1 MSAEQ
6 PSIEA
11 LQAEV
16 AALRA
21 RVAELE
27 QGEQVLRAI
36 AAASPDF
43 IVVVDE
49 DGRHLDVL
57 PTRAP
62 LSDRGA
68 IGRTFHELRPTEEA
82 DRCLALVR
90 STLAG
95 AEPSTATFS
104 TETDGRSYWTEV
116 SVLPIGAGRAIWIA
130 RDISSAR
137 ELERAEGE
145 LRVFK
150 EITDKAPD
158 GVHLM
163 AMDGQVRYSNRAWAS
178 MSGRP
183 DGGVGA
189 PVGDLIHPD
198 ERERFGPVVAQL
210 RERGVWKGE
219 WTYERPDGSSFPA
232 QVSMFLL
239 EDSQGRPQ
247 AISAIV
253 RDLSEQ
259 RRADEERVALQEQV
273 IDAQRAALREV
284 STPLIPL
291 ADDVVVMPLVGAIDS
306 ARAQQ
311 IMEVLLEGI
320 AQYQADT
327 VLVDI
332 SGVRVVDTQVA
343 DALLRAARAVQLLGA
358 QIILTGISAEVAQT
372 IVHLGADMG
381 RIMTRANLQDGLRYA
396 LEERAR

>member
-6 PSIEA
+6 PSVEA

-27 QGEQVLRAI
+27 QGEQVLRAM

-43 IVVVDE
+43 IVVVDR

-62 LSDRGA
+62 IADRSA
-68 IGRTFHELRPTEEA
+68 LGRTFHELRPSAEA
-82 DRCLALVR
+82 DRFLELVR
-90 STLAG
+90 AALSSGERRVEQFPGAG
-95 AEPSTATFS
+95 EQA
-104 TETDGRSYWTEV
+104 GGIEV
-116 SVLPIGAGRAIWIA
+116 SVLPIGPDRALWVA
-130 RDISSAR
+130 RDISSAK

-158 GVHLM
+158 GVHLVDM
-163 AMDGQVRYSNRAWAS
+163 EGQVRYSNRAWAA
-178 MSGRP
+178 MAGRP

-189 PVGDLIHPD
+189 PLAELLHPD
-198 ERERFGPVVAQL
+198 ERERLQQALAQL
-210 RERGVWKGE
+210 RERGVWQSE
-219 WTYERPDGSSFPA
+219 WTYERPDGSSFPG
-232 QVSMFLL
+232 QVSLILL
-239 EDSQGRPQ
+239 ENAQGQPQ

-273 IDAQRAALREV
+273 IDAQRVALREV

-320 AQYQADT
+320 AQYQAET

>member
-1 MSAEQ
+1 ME
-6 PSIEA
+6 
-11 LQAEV
+11 
-16 AALRA
+16 
-21 RVAELE
+21 
-27 QGEQVLRAI
+27 
-36 AAASPDF
+36 
-43 IVVVDE
+43 
-49 DGRHLDVL
+49 
-57 PTRAP
+57 
-62 LSDRGA
+62 
-68 IGRTFHELRPTEEA
+68 
-82 DRCLALVR
+82 
-90 STLAG
+90 
-95 AEPSTATFS
+95 
-104 TETDGRSYWTEV
+104 
-116 SVLPIGAGRAIWIA
+116 
-130 RDISSAR
+130 
-137 ELERAEGE
+137 
-145 LRVFK
+145 
-150 EITDKAPD
+150 
-158 GVHLM
+158 
-163 AMDGQVRYSNRAWAS
+163 GQVRYSNRAWAA
-178 MSGRP
+178 MAGRP

-189 PVGDLIHPD
+189 PLAELLHPD
-198 ERERFGPVVAQL
+198 ERERLQQALAQL
-210 RERGVWKGE
+210 RERGVWQSE
-219 WTYERPDGSSFPA
+219 WTYERPDGSSFPG
-232 QVSMFLL
+232 QVSLILL
-239 EDSQGRPQ
+239 ENAQGQPQ

-273 IDAQRAALREV
+273 IDAQRVALREV

-320 AQYQADT
+320 AQYQAET

>member
-6 PSIEA
+6 PTAEA
-11 LQAEV
+11 LQREL

-27 QGEQVLRAI
+27 QRE
-36 AAASPDF
+36 
-43 IVVVDE
+43 
-49 DGRHLDVL
+49 
-57 PTRAP
+57 
-62 LSDRGA
+62 
-68 IGRTFHELRPTEEA
+68 
-82 DRCLALVR
+82 
-90 STLAG
+90 
-95 AEPSTATFS
+95 
-104 TETDGRSYWTEV
+104 
-116 SVLPIGAGRAIWIA
+116 
-130 RDISSAR
+130 R
-137 ELERAEGE
+137 EL
-145 LRVFK
+145 LVFK
-150 EITDKAPD
+150 QLVDKAPD
-158 GVHLM
+158 GVVLS
-163 AMDGQVRYSNRAWAS
+163 AMDGSVTYANAAWAA
-178 MSGRP
+178 MSGYP
-183 DGGVGA
+183 GGGVGM
-189 PVGDLIHPD
+189 PLIEVVVEE
-198 ERERFGPVVAQL
+198 ERERLPTVIEQIMASGSW
-210 RERGVWKGE
+210 RGD
-219 WTYERPDGSSFPA
+219 WTYQRADGSSFPG
-232 QVSMFLL
+232 QVASNLIL
-239 EDSQGRPQ
+239 DEQGAPQ
-247 AISAIV
+247 ALAGIV

-259 RRADEERVALQEQV
+259 RRAEEERAALQEQV

-320 AQYQADT
+320 AYFQADT

-358 QIILTGISAEVAQT
+358 QIILTGISADVAQT